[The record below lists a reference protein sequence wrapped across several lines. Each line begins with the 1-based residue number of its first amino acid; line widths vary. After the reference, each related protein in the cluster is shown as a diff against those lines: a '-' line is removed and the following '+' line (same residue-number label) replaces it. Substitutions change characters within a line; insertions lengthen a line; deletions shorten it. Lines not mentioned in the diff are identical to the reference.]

1 MIDLVAAEWLKLRT
15 TRLLYGTIP
24 AAVAISVAAVAG
36 NVLAHEGDVLESSE
50 GVRDA
55 LSVTGTGAILVLVV
69 GIIISAGEYR
79 TGTATDTFLTTPR
92 RHRVLAA
99 KLTIGAVLGLATGVV
114 IAAAGLGMAA
124 VLYRAESAS
133 FPIGSTDVWLTLV
146 GTLVFTT
153 LFAILGVSF
162 GSLVRNQTLGI
173 AAALTWLAVVEHAL
187 ANLATDIGRWL
198 PAAAGQAIVRAPL
211 DGRLSPLAGTAVL
224 AAYSAAIA
232 VAGIRVAA
240 TRDA

>member
-1 MIDLVAAEWLKLRT
+1 MNELVAAEWLKLRT
-15 TRLLYGTIP
+15 TRLLYGMIP

-36 NVLAHEGDVLESSE
+36 NVIAHEGGVLQTSD

-55 LSVTGTGAILVLVV
+55 LSLTGTGAILLLVV
-69 GIIISAGEYR
+69 GITISAGEYR

-99 KLTIGAVLGLATGVV
+99 KLTTGAVLGLATGVV
-114 IAAAGLGMAA
+114 IATAGLGMAA
-124 VLYRAESAS
+124 VLYRAENAS
-133 FPIGSTDVWLTLV
+133 FPIGSTDVWLTLA
-146 GTLVFTT
+146 GTLVYTT
-153 LFAILGVSF
+153 LFAVLGVSL
-162 GSLVRNQTLGI
+162 GSLVRNQTLGTV
-173 AAALTWLAVVEHAL
+173 AALTWLAVVEHAL

-211 DGRLSPLAGTAVL
+211 DGLLSPFAGTAVL
-224 AAYSAAIA
+224 TAYSAVIA
-232 VAGIRVAA
+232 LVGIRTAA